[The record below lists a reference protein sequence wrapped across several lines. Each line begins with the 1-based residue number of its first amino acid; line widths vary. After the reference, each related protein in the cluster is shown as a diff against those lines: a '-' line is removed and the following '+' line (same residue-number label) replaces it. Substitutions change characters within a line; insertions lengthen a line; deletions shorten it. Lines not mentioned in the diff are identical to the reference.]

1 MGATGD
7 SDHTDVTH
15 ESSERSE
22 SDADA
27 DPDSTEGHRPLS
39 NPQDEP

>member
-27 DPDSTEGHRPLS
+27 DPDSTEGQCPRS
-39 NPQDEP
+39 DFRDEP